1 MPESDLLKNLPN
13 LRVWWGEGN
22 SATGKEAKF
31 SEISVLTYCKAE
43 YYSGLLTNYIFKLFN
58 I

>member
-1 MPESDLLKNLPN
+1 MLESDLPKILPN
-13 LRVWWGEGN
+13 LHSGWEDGN
-22 SATGKEAKF
+22 NATGKEAKF